1 MFVAGGISVVA
12 GGFVAA
18 VTGPTEWEHG
28 SWVSAF
34 LVLVGGVAQIGI
46 AAGQA
51 HLVDTSM
58 TRRFGSVQ
66 CILWNT
72 ACAIVVAGTLLS
84 SPATV
89 SIGSAL
95 LMAALGMSV
104 YAISRSSGRHPQ
116 LLVLYR
122 ALLTVLLVSIPIGIT
137 LSWTRH

>member
-1 MFVAGGISVVA
+1 MFVAGSISIVA
-12 GGFVAA
+12 GGLVAA
-18 VTGPTEWEHG
+18 VTGPTQWDHG
-28 SWVSAF
+28 SWVAAF
-34 LVLVGGVAQIGI
+34 LVLVAGVAQIGI
-46 AAGQA
+46 AAGQS
-51 HLVDTSM
+51 HLADTSM
-58 TRRFGSVQ
+58 TRTFASVE

-72 ACAIVVAGTLLS
+72 ACGTIVVGTLFS
-84 SPATV
+84 NPAIV

-122 ALLTVLLVSIPIGIT
+122 ALLTVLLVSIPIGIA

>member
-1 MFVAGGISVVA
+1 MLVA
-12 GGFVAA
+12 GGFSIVAGGLVAA
-18 VTGPTEWEHG
+18 VTGPTEWDHG
-28 SWVSAF
+28 SWVAAF

-122 ALLTVLLVSIPIGIT
+122 ALLSVLLVSIPIGIA